1 MPAKVVQD
9 KVIQQIEDEVYFLF
23 RREQAKLVASD
34 RSGEFHATDW
44 EKDCM
49 RNVVYSKTG
58 GERVGYM
65 DAEQMSTFW
74 QGHLVHLHTNL
85 GGDLHEM
92 GMAYNF
98 VKDVV
103 YKKNAEGKW
112 DIPKEE
118 FANTCIG
125 TLDDLVE
132 VRINGQ
138 MTIVDKKTY
147 NFKGYELKKPYDHH
161 VNQINIYRLLL
172 KKTKNIDVKYGCNIY
187 IDKQDGGAKPKV
199 FAYELRPIE
208 QTQAEM
214 IAKSQL
220 VNEWQKTGKLPP
232 RFRNF
237 LCDGYCPH
245 SLRCAMEES

>member
-1 MPAKVVQD
+1 MPKKVVQNIALD
-9 KVIQQIEDEVYFLF
+9 KLQDTVYFLF
-23 RREQAKLVASD
+23 RKEQAKLVNSD

-44 EKDCM
+44 EKECM
-49 RNVVYSKTG
+49 RNVVYGKMG
-58 GERVGYM
+58 NERIGHM

-74 QGHLVHLHTNL
+74 QGQIVHLHSNL
-85 GGDLHEM
+85 GGDLHEI

-112 DIPKEE
+112 DIPTEE
-118 FANTCIG
+118 RANTCVG
-125 TLDDLVE
+125 TLDDLIE
-132 VRINGQ
+132 VSAGVFA
-138 MTIVDKKTY
+138 IVDKKTY

-172 KKTKNIDVKYGCNIY
+172 QKCKGVDATYGCNIY
-187 IDKQDGGAKPKV
+187 IDKQDGGSKPLV

-208 QTQAEM
+208 QTQAEL
-214 IAKSQL
+214 IEKAN
-220 VNEWQKTGKLPP
+220 VVGEWIKTGKLPP
-232 RFRNF
+232 RTRNF

-245 SLRCAMEES
+245 SMRCALED